1 MSYEVYK
8 KLIKEDLKQAIES
21 GTLNEEQCISMI
33 DAAIRNLASI
43 DNPTINKAIEEF
55 ITTVGTKIK
64 ELTQI
69 SKDISKEYKE
79 MYEDII
85 KNM

>member
-8 KLIKEDLKQAIES
+8 KLIKEDLENAIES
-21 GTLNEEQCISMI
+21 GMLNEEQSISMI
-33 DAAIRNLASI
+33 DTTLRNLASM
-43 DNPTINKAIEEF
+43 DNPNINKVIEEF

-79 MYEDII
+79 MYEDI
-85 KNM
+85 KDM